1 MEAGAVKMMLGVV
14 LSAVLLTGVFIRGA
28 ASPDTALA
36 EGGLGFSLTTAA
48 LVSSVVPAPNSASG
62 GAEDP
67 IVLTLSEALDA
78 SSFNAES
85 FSVFGRWSGVASG
98 RVTLE
103 AGGTRI
109 RFEPDQA
116 FHAGEA
122 VTASLNRDVRTAAG
136 ESLPTGYTWTFWIQS
151 GPGSL
156 DMVELGSV
164 TTLQEGEEHT
174 QPYGGYAG
182 DFNSDG
188 YPDIAIPNEVSG
200 DVRVM
205 MNDGAGNYSDFT
217 VLDIPSGTYP
227 SPNEGA
233 DFNGD
238 GITDFAVGNA
248 GNDVVAVFMGRGDGG
263 FHVASSYHAGTN
275 VRGLCIMD
283 LNLDGSPD
291 IATANMTG
299 GVEPNRGTISMMI
312 NDGAG
317 NFTDITTI
325 PSPGRGEKTCAT
337 GDANEDG
344 ILDLFVGAFNSDEML
359 VYLGDGNGG
368 LEFKSKVPTR
378 GRTWMIVSGDMNGD
392 GHVDLISANRQ
403 TSSAAVFFGDGE
415 GNLSEPVQYKIGEDP
430 LAIDVGDIDGDG
442 DLDVVSSDKAGDSF
456 TIYEN
461 AGDGTLIR
469 PRTLLSGKA
478 GSCAIIHDRDRDGDL
493 DITGVDETADLIFLF
508 ENPGPG

>member
-1 MEAGAVKMMLGVV
+1 MKTMFGVV
-14 LSAVLLTGVFIRGA
+14 LSVGLLAAVFIKGA
-28 ASPDTALA
+28 ASPGIALA
-36 EGGLGFSLTTAA
+36 IGEVTAPATTAA
-48 LVSSVVPAPNSASG
+48 LVSSVIATPNSASG

-67 IVLTLSEALDA
+67 ILLTLSEALDA
-78 SSFNAES
+78 SAFEPSA
-85 FSVFGRWSGVASG
+85 FSVFGRWSGVARG

-103 AGGTRI
+103 EGGTQV
-109 RFEPDQA
+109 RFEPEQA
-116 FHAGEA
+116 FHAGES
-122 VTASLNRDVRTAAG
+122 VTVTLRRGMRTAAG
-136 ESLPTGYTWTFWIQS
+136 TTLPTGYTWTFWIKS

-156 DMVELGSV
+156 DMVELGAV
-164 TTLQEGEEHT
+164 TTLLEGEEHT

-182 DFNSDG
+182 DFNGDG

-205 MNDGAGNYSDFT
+205 LNDGAGNYSDFT
-217 VLDIPSGTYP
+217 VLDIPSGAYP

-248 GNDVVAVFMGRGDGG
+248 GNDLVAVFMGRGDGG
-263 FHVASSYHAGTN
+263 FRVGTSYHAGTN
-275 VRGLCIMD
+275 IRGLCIMD
-283 LNLDGSPD
+283 LNLDGWPD

-299 GVEPNRGTISMMI
+299 GVEPNRGTISLML
-312 NDGAG
+312 NDGSG
-317 NFTDITTI
+317 VFSDITTI

-344 ILDLFVGAFNSDEML
+344 ILDLFVGAFNSDEIL
-359 VYLGDGNGG
+359 VYLGDGEGG
-368 LEFKSKVPTR
+368 LEFASKVPMR
-378 GRTWMIVSGDMNGD
+378 GRTWMIVTGDMNGD

-403 TSSAAVFFGDGE
+403 TSSAAIFFGDGK
-415 GNLSEPVQYKIGEDP
+415 GNLAEPVQYKIGEDP

-469 PRTLLSGKA
+469 PRTLLSGQA

-508 ENPGPG
+508 ENPGRS

>member
-1 MEAGAVKMMLGVV
+1 MKMLIGAVFAAALVTVVFVRGDVSPGIALGVDEST
-14 LSAVLLTGVFIRGA
+14 L
-28 ASPDTALA
+28 P
-36 EGGLGFSLTTAA
+36 LTTAA
-48 LVSSVVPAPNSASG
+48 VVGSVVPAPHSVSGSA
-62 GAEDP
+62 ADP
-67 IVLTLSEALDA
+67 IVLTLTEPLDA
-78 SSFNAES
+78 SSFDSRS

-98 RVTLE
+98 RVVLE
-103 AGGTRI
+103 EGGTRI
-109 RFEPDQA
+109 RFEPDQP

-122 VTASLNRDVRTAAG
+122 VTASLSNGVKTAAG
-136 ESLPTGYTWTFWIQS
+136 SELPTGYTWTFWIES

-164 TTLQEGEEHT
+164 TTLLEGEEHT

-205 MNDGAGNYSDFT
+205 MNDGYGNYSDFT
-217 VLDIPSGTYP
+217 VLEIPSGAYP

-248 GNDVVAVFMGRGDGG
+248 GNDVVAVFMGTGDGG
-263 FHVASSYHAGTN
+263 FRVGQSYHAGTN

-283 LNLDGSPD
+283 LNLDGHPD

-299 GVEPNRGTISMMI
+299 GVEPNRGTISTML
-312 NDGAG
+312 NDGTG
-317 NFTDITTI
+317 HFTDIKTI

-344 ILDLFVGAFNSDEML
+344 ILDLFVGAFNSNEML
-359 VYLGDGNGG
+359 VYLGDGEGG
-368 LEFKSKVPTR
+368 LEFHTKVPTR
-378 GRTWMIVSGDMNGD
+378 GRTWMVVTGDMNGD

-403 TSSAAVFFGDGE
+403 TSSAAIFLGDGK
-415 GNLSEPVQYKIGEDP
+415 GNLGEPRQYPIGEDP
-430 LAIDVGDIDGDG
+430 LAIDVGDVDGDG

-456 TIYEN
+456 TLYEN

-469 PRTLLSGKA
+469 PRTLLSGQA

-508 ENPGPG
+508 ENPGRG

>member
-1 MEAGAVKMMLGVV
+1 MKTMIGVV
-14 LSAVLLTGVFIRGA
+14 VTVALVTGAFIRGA
-28 ASPDTALA
+28 ASPGIAL
-36 EGGLGFSLTTAA
+36 EVDGSTVPLTTAA
-48 LVSSVVPAPNSASG
+48 VVSSVTPAPNSMTG

-67 IVLTLSEALDA
+67 IVLTLTEALDA
-78 SSFNAES
+78 STFDAGA

-98 RVTLE
+98 RVSLE
-103 AGGTRI
+103 DGGTRI
-109 RFEPDQA
+109 RFEPDEP

-122 VTASLNRDVRTAAG
+122 VTATLDRGVRTADGAT
-136 ESLPTGYTWTFWIQS
+136 LPTGYTWTFWVQA

-156 DMVELGSV
+156 DMIELGSV
-164 TTLQEGEEHT
+164 TTLRDGEEHT

-188 YPDIAIPNEVSG
+188 FPDIAIPNEVSG

-205 MNDGAGNYSDFT
+205 MNDGHGNYSDFT
-217 VLDIPSGTYP
+217 VLDIPSGAFP

-263 FHVASSYHAGTN
+263 FRVGQSYHAGTN
-275 VRGLCIMD
+275 IRGLCIMD
-283 LNLDGSPD
+283 LNLDGWPD
-291 IATANMTG
+291 IATTNMTG
-299 GVEPNRGTISMMI
+299 GVEPNRGTISMML

-344 ILDLFVGAFNSDEML
+344 ILDLFVGAFNSNEML

-368 LEFKSKVPTR
+368 LEFHTKVPTR
-378 GRTWMIVSGDMNGD
+378 GRTWMIVTGDMNGD

-403 TSSAAVFFGDGE
+403 TSSAAIFLGDGK
-415 GNLSEPVQYKIGEDP
+415 GNLAEPVQYKIGEDP

-461 AGDGTLIR
+461 AGNGTLIR

-508 ENPGPG
+508 ENPGRG

>member
-1 MEAGAVKMMLGVV
+1 MKTLLGVA
-14 LSAVLLTGVFIRGA
+14 LSVALVTGAFVKGD
-28 ASPDTALA
+28 ASPGIALA
-36 EGGLGFSLTTAA
+36 EGEPPPPLTTAA
-48 LVSSVVPAPNSASG
+48 LVSSVVPAANSASA
-62 GAEDP
+62 GAADP
-67 IVLTLSEALDA
+67 IVLTVTAPLDA
-78 SSFNAES
+78 STFDPGALA
-85 FSVFGRWSGVASG
+85 VFGRWSGVAKG

-103 AGGTRI
+103 GNGTRI
-109 RFEPDQA
+109 RFEPEQA

-122 VTASLNRDVRTAAG
+122 VTVSLRDGVRTAGG
-136 ESLPTGYTWTFWIQS
+136 ETLPTGYTWTFWIES

-156 DMVELGSV
+156 DMIELGAV
-164 TTLQEGEEHT
+164 TTLREGETHT

-182 DFNSDG
+182 DFNGDG
-188 YPDIAIPNEVSG
+188 YPDIAIPNEVSR

-205 MNDGAGNYSDFT
+205 LNDGEGNYSDFT
-217 VLDIPSGTYP
+217 VLEIPSGATP

-248 GNDVVAVFMGRGDGG
+248 GNDLVSVFMGKGDGG
-263 FHVASSYHAGTN
+263 FRVGGSYHAGTN
-275 VRGLCIMD
+275 IRGLCIID
-283 LNLDGSPD
+283 LNLDGWAD
-291 IATANMTG
+291 IVTANMTG
-299 GVEPNRGTISMMI
+299 GVEPNRGTISLLL
-312 NDGAG
+312 NDGSG
-317 NFTDITTI
+317 LFEDITTI

-344 ILDLFVGAFNSDEML
+344 ILDLFVGAFNSDEIL
-359 VYLGDGNGG
+359 IYLGDGQGG
-368 LEFKSKVPTR
+368 LEFSSKVPTR
-378 GRTWMIVSGDMNGD
+378 GRTWMIVTGDMNGD

-403 TSSAAVFFGDGE
+403 TSSAAIFFGDGN
-415 GNLSEPVQYKIGEDP
+415 GNLSEPMQYPIGEDP

-469 PRTLLSGKA
+469 PRTLLSGQA

>member
-1 MEAGAVKMMLGVV
+1 MKTLIG
-14 LSAVLLTGVFIRGA
+14 VLLAAAVVTVVFARGD
-28 ASPDTALA
+28 ASPPIAAGVDASTLPA
-36 EGGLGFSLTTAA
+36 TTAA
-48 LVSSVVPAPNSASG
+48 LVGSAQPAPNSTSG
-62 GAEDP
+62 GTADP
-67 IVLTLSEALDA
+67 IVLTLTEPLDG
-78 SSFNAES
+78 SSFDAGS

-98 RVTLE
+98 RAVLE
-103 AGGTRI
+103 DGGTRI
-109 RFEPDQA
+109 RFEPDRP

-122 VTASLNRDVRTAAG
+122 VTASLARGVKTASG
-136 ESLPTGYTWTFWIQS
+136 QPLPTGYTWTFWIES

-164 TTLQEGEEHT
+164 TTLLAGEEHT

-205 MNDGAGNYSDFT
+205 MNDGHGNYSDFT
-217 VLDIPSGTYP
+217 VLEIPSGAYP

-238 GITDFAVGNA
+238 GIIDFAVGNA
-248 GNDVVAVFMGRGDGG
+248 GNDVVAVFMGTGDGG
-263 FHVASSYHAGTN
+263 FRVGQSYQAGTN

-283 LNLDGSPD
+283 LNLDGHPD

-299 GVEPNRGTISMMI
+299 GVEPNRGTISLML
-312 NDGAG
+312 NDGTG
-317 NFTDITTI
+317 HFPDITTI

-344 ILDLFVGAFNSDEML
+344 ILDLFVGAFNSNEML
-359 VYLGDGNGG
+359 VYLGDGEGG
-368 LEFKSKVPTR
+368 LEFHTKVPTR
-378 GRTWMIVSGDMNGD
+378 GRTWMIVTGDMNGD

-403 TSSAAVFFGDGE
+403 TSTAAVFLGDGK
-415 GNLSEPVQYKIGEDP
+415 GNLSEPEQYPIGEDP

-461 AGDGTLIR
+461 AGDGTLVR
-469 PRTLLSGKA
+469 PRTLLSGQA

-508 ENPGPG
+508 ENPGRG

>member
-1 MEAGAVKMMLGVV
+1 MKILIGVG
-14 LSAVLLTGVFIRGA
+14 LTVALVTGIFVRGA
-28 ASPDTALA
+28 ASPGIALA
-36 EGGLGFSLTTAA
+36 VAESTSTITTAA
-48 LVSSVVPAPNSASG
+48 VVSSVAPAPNSMST
-62 GAEDP
+62 GADDP
-67 IVLTLSEALDA
+67 IILTVSEPLDA
-78 SSFNAES
+78 ATFDSRA

-103 AGGTRI
+103 EGGTRI
-109 RFEPDQA
+109 RFEPKKA

-122 VTASLNRDVRTAAG
+122 VTVTLRRGVRTAAG
-136 ESLPTGYTWTFWIQS
+136 AALPTGYTWTFWIQS

-156 DMVELGSV
+156 DMIELGSI
-164 TTLQEGEEHT
+164 TTLRDGEEHT

-182 DFNSDG
+182 DFNGDG
-188 YPDIAIPNEVSG
+188 FPDIAIPNEVSG

-205 MNDGAGNYSDFT
+205 LNDGAGNYSDFT
-217 VLDIPSGTYP
+217 VLDIPNGRTP

-248 GNDVVAVFMGRGDGG
+248 GNDLVSVFMGEGDGG
-263 FHVASSYHAGTN
+263 FRVGGSYHAGTN
-275 VRGLCIMD
+275 IRGLCIMD
-283 LNLDGSPD
+283 LNGDGWPD
-291 IATANMTG
+291 IATTNMTG
-299 GVEPNRGTISMMI
+299 GVEPNRGTISMLL
-312 NDGAG
+312 NDGSGHFA
-317 NFTDITTI
+317 DITTI

-344 ILDLFVGAFNSDEML
+344 ILDLFVGAFNSNEML
-359 VYLGDGNGG
+359 IYLGDGKGG
-368 LEFKSKVPTR
+368 LDFHTKVPTR
-378 GRTWMIVSGDMNGD
+378 GRTWMIVTGDMNGD
-392 GHVDLISANRQ
+392 GHVDLVSANRQ
-403 TSSAAVFFGDGE
+403 TSSAAVFFGDGK

-469 PRTLLSGKA
+469 PRTLLSGLA

-508 ENPGPG
+508 ENPGPS

>member
-1 MEAGAVKMMLGVV
+1 MKTLFGFV
-14 LSAVLLTGVFIRGA
+14 LSVALVTAVFIKGP
-28 ASPDTALA
+28 ASPGIVLA
-36 EGGLGFSLTTAA
+36 EGEPAAPLTTAA
-48 LVSSVVPAPNSASG
+48 LVSSVSPAAHSAST

-67 IVLTLSEALDA
+67 IVLTVSEPLDA
-78 SSFNAES
+78 ATFDPKALA
-85 FSVFGRWSGVASG
+85 VWGRWSGVANG

-103 AGGTRI
+103 EDGTRI
-109 RFEPDQA
+109 RFEPEQA

-122 VTASLNRDVRTAAG
+122 VTATLRDGVRTAGG
-136 ESLPTGYTWTFWIQS
+136 ETLPTGYTWSFWIKS

-156 DMVELGSV
+156 DMVELGFV
-164 TTLQEGEEHT
+164 TTLQEGEDHT

-182 DFNSDG
+182 DFNDDG

-205 MNDGAGNYSDFT
+205 LNDGAGNYSDFT
-217 VLDIPSGTYP
+217 VLEIPSGAYP

-248 GNDVVAVFMGRGDGG
+248 GNDLVSVFMGVGDGTFRVG
-263 FHVASSYHAGTN
+263 ASYHAGTN
-275 VRGLCIMD
+275 IRGLCIMD

-299 GVEPNRGTISMMI
+299 GVEPNRGTISMML
-312 NDGAG
+312 NDGNG
-317 NFTDITTI
+317 VFSDITTI

-359 VYLGDGNGG
+359 VYLGDGKGS
-368 LEFKSKVPTR
+368 LEFASKVSMR

-392 GHVDLISANRQ
+392 GHVDVISANRQ
-403 TSSAAVFFGDGE
+403 TNTAAIFLGDGK
-415 GNLSEPVQYKIGEDP
+415 GNLAEPMQYPIGEDP

-461 AGDGTLIR
+461 AGDGTLVR
-469 PRTLLSGKA
+469 PRTLVSGEA

-493 DITGVDETADLIFLF
+493 DITGVDETADKIFLYM
-508 ENPGPG
+508 NPGRG